1 LSSGGAYEDEMGNLS
16 RLSDQELDRLLTG
29 KEPPEGGD
37 FGELAAFVCDV
48 AAVLPE
54 TPDEATAARHLAAI
68 VSAAQLQLEHES
80 SAPRPSVNPSGLNRK
95 ALYFRGRR
103 KMMSRN
109 PFSSLASK
117 LALAVIVLAAFGGT
131 AYAGVLPDPLQGAV
145 ADVADT
151 VGVSLPGAENASDDG
166 AVEDVDNGTVGDTD
180 YGSVGDTN
188 GGDEGAVED
197 DQGDNDQGDQGSAV
211 EDDQGDNDQGDQ
223 GDNDQGDQGDNDQGD
238 SGDQGDQGSVD
249 EGDQGSV
256 DQGDQ
261 GSADEGDQGGND
273 GGEASGDQGDGD
285 N

>member
-1 LSSGGAYEDEMGNLS
+1 MGNLS
-16 RLSDQELDRLLTG
+16 RMSDQELNRLLTG

-37 FGELAAFVCDV
+37 FGELAAFVCD
-48 AAVLPE
+48 AAAALPE

-80 SAPRPSVNPSGLNRK
+80 SALRPSVNPSGLNRK

-109 PFSSLASK
+109 PFSSLAGK
-117 LALAVIVLAAFGGT
+117 LALVAVIVLAAFGGT

-166 AVEDVDNGTVGDTD
+166 VVEDVDNGAVDDPD

-197 DQGDNDQGDQGSAV
+197 DQGRV
-211 EDDQGDNDQGDQ
+211 DQGDQ
-223 GDNDQGDQGDNDQGD
+223 GDNDQGDQGD
-238 SGDQGDQGSVD
+238 QGSAVED
-249 EGDQGSV
+249 DQGSV

-261 GSADEGDQGGND
+261 GNADEGDQGGDD
-273 GGEASGDQGDGD
+273 GGGASGDQGDGD

>member
-1 LSSGGAYEDEMGNLS
+1 LSSGGAYKDEMGNLS
-16 RLSDQELDRLLTG
+16 RLSDQELDRLLAG

-37 FGELAAFVCDV
+37 FEELAAFVCDA

-68 VSAAQLQLEHES
+68 VAAAQLQLEHES

-103 KMMSRN
+103 KLMSNN
-109 PFSSLASK
+109 PFSSLAGK
-117 LALAVIVLAAFGGT
+117 IALVAVIVLAAFGGT
-131 AYAGVLPDPLQGAV
+131 AYAGVLPDPVQGAV

-151 VGVSLPGAENASDDG
+151 VGVSLPGAENDSDDG
-166 AVEDVDNGTVGDTD
+166 AVEDVDNGAVGDTD

-188 GGDEGAVED
+188 GGDQGIADEG
-197 DQGDNDQGDQGSAV
+197 DQGDNDQGDQGSVV

-223 GDNDQGDQGDNDQGD
+223 GDA
-238 SGDQGDQGSVD
+238 D
-249 EGDQGSV
+249 EGDQGNA
-256 DQGDQ
+256 DEGDQ
-261 GSADEGDQGGND
+261 GNADQGDQGGND
-273 GGEASGDQGDGD
+273 GGGASGDQGDGD